1 MLKGVS
7 AVLIS
12 GASAGVRRTFS
23 AGVSRSA
30 SSSYR
35 LDLESAEAKARVFRR
50 CAGINSLGLC
60 KQVLVLQ
67 D

>member
-7 AVLIS
+7 AEIIS
-12 GASAGVRRTFS
+12 GASAGVRRTYS

-35 LDLESAEAKARVFRR
+35 LDLESAEAKAGVCRMCARV
-50 CAGINSLGLC
+50 SSS
-60 KQVLVLQ
+60 
-67 D
+67 